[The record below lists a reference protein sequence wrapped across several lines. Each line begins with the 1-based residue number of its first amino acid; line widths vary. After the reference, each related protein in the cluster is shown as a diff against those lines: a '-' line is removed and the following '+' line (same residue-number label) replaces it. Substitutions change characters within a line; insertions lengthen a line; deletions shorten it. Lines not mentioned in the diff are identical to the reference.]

1 MQKLFMAEG
10 KTAPQSYSGTVLQA
24 VFLWRLPFLTYVLT
38 MIKPLYKGRLRH
50 YWCTISA
57 ERGAAVSLLPVTLP
71 NPFSG
76 LIFPSLQTI

>member
-10 KTAPQSYSGTVLQA
+10 KNSATVLQ
-24 VFLWRLPFLTYVLT
+24 RNGTYVLT

-76 LIFPSLQTI
+76 LIFPSLQTIW